1 VSEHATEL
9 EDAHASRWA
18 EYARVAAVETASL
31 PAARADVARLAQG
44 PAGGPLLLRLQQG
57 SGNRAVAALLQR
69 CACGCG
75 GGAGC
80 HEEEAGEERGVARAM
95 LQLKENLDAQTTR
108 AIQRDDDTGGPI
120 VLDDAPAAPGGGV
133 GGAAPV
139 FKHSGST
146 VTINADSAIDFSN
159 NITAQIGTPHTEI
172 ELEPD
177 VQWEIVGGVK
187 KVSSVGLT
195 VTTKIVKVRF
205 GMGRPN
211 DKHKKAIDEMVA
223 AIKAH
228 EEQHRAVIVAAA
240 TAGLAKAQTFV
251 GTTKIKEAWKALD
264 TGVSCVA
271 AKQHEALDAKEGL
284 LTASEDANGNVTVT
298 KSPSGATYPCPPA
311 TPVPTP

>member
-1 VSEHATEL
+1 MTERLGEL
-9 EDAHASRWA
+9 EHSDAPAPARP
-18 EYARVAAVETASL
+18 ARVASTESLSL
-31 PAARADVARLAQG
+31 PAARGDLLRLVHG
-44 PAGGPLLLRLQQG
+44 PAPEALLLRLQQG
-57 SGNRAVAALLQR
+57 AGNRAVGAVLQR

-75 GGAGC
+75 GSATC
-80 HEEEAGEERGVARAM
+80 HEDEASEERAIARAV
-95 LQLKENLDAQTTR
+95 LQLRSRLNAP
-108 AIQRDDDTGGPI
+108 AIQRDEADEPSGP
-120 VLDDAPAAPGGGV
+120 VALDDAPAAGP
-133 GGAAPV
+133 AAATPT
-139 FKHSGST
+139 FKHGGST

-177 VQWEIVGGVK
+177 VQWEIDRGVK

-228 EEQHRAVIVAAA
+228 EEQHRAIIVAAA

-251 GTTKIKEAWKALD
+251 GTTKIKEAWKTLD
-264 TGVSCVA
+264 TGVSCAA

-298 KSPSGATYPCPPA
+298 KSASGAKYPCPPA